1 MRNHIASAQ
10 VVLEVLLVLGEVDGG
25 CLVQDP
31 VSHLLSLFLT
41 GALLALKRALL
52 LHDRV
57 ASLAERIESRRGF
70 KIS

>member
-10 VVLEVLLVLGEVDGG
+10 VVLEVLLVLGEVDSGR
-25 CLVQDP
+25 LVQDP

-52 LHDRV
+52 LHDRA
-57 ASLAERIESRRGF
+57 ASLAERIESQGGF

>member
-10 VVLEVLLVLGEVDGG
+10 VMLEVSLVLGEVDSGR
-25 CLVQDP
+25 LVQDP

-52 LHDRV
+52 HDRV
-57 ASLAERIESRRGF
+57 ASLAERIESRGGF
-70 KIS
+70 EIS